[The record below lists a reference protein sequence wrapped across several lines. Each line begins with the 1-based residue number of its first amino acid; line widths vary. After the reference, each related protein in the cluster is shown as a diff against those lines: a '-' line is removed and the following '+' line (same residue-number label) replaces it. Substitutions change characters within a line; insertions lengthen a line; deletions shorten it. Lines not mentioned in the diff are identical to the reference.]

1 MDEGG
6 RWFEGFGGGVLFHLG
21 EVARSDLFEVSL
33 LSLQEIDI
41 GTYNC
46 NEFVEH
52 LGDDIYKKNEN
63 VTEQFEMVLSP
74 SLNGFLGLEF

>member
-1 MDEGG
+1 M
-6 RWFEGFGGGVLFHLG
+6 R
-21 EVARSDLFEVSL
+21 
-33 LSLQEIDI
+33 SLQEIEV

-52 LGDDIYKKNEN
+52 LGDDIYGKNGN
-63 VTEQFEMVLSP
+63 VTEQFEVILSP